1 MKEEKFL
8 LTMLI
13 SLTVLLF
20 FTAFFM
26 FRRESAQEGGIL
38 VRDLG
43 REAIVL
49 EGTGHL
55 SESGSE
61 SLL

>member
-13 SLTVLLF
+13 ALTIILL

-26 FRRESAQEGGIL
+26 FRNEKVLGGGIL
-38 VRDLG
+38 VREQG

-49 EGTGHL
+49 EGAGHL
-55 SESGSE
+55 SESRSE
-61 SLL
+61 CLL